1 MANTPFTTWA
11 ELLAHLLEC
20 YRNHS
25 FGKAAATIGGGHSV
39 SWSTAAELRA
49 AIDHARLMAGMENGQ
64 VVSRT
69 RLVDGGR
76 G

>member
-1 MANTPFTTWA
+1 MATTPFTTWA
-11 ELLAHLLEC
+11 ELLAHLKEL

-39 SWSTAAELRA
+39 TWSTAAELRA
-49 AIDHARLMAGMENGQ
+49 AITHAQDMAGLETGD
-64 VVSRT
+64 VCYRV
-69 RLVDGGR
+69 RLRDGGR